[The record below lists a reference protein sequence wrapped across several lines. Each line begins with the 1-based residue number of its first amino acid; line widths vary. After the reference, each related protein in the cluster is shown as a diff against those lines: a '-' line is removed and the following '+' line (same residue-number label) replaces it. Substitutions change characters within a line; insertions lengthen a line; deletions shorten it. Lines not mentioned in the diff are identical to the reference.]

1 MLVNNIFTYI
11 LHRYQQICAQHCTA
25 QGQTLSKTSQGQWS
39 VALMLLMVVFIL
51 ARSLRPLGYLWFLPQ
66 SIFYGMYTYAYC
78 VCVVRIEWLSTL
90 ICTERLDIINGQTYK
105 WEYIMLNHTDIGNL
119 MVAAFLSQR
128 MAKVQV
134 FLEGHTNLELSLPY
148 I

>member
-1 MLVNNIFTYI
+1 MGYVGSNV
-11 LHRYQQICAQHCTA
+11 
-25 QGQTLSKTSQGQWS
+25 S
-39 VALMLLMVVFIL
+39 VSMRIA
-51 ARSLRPLGYLWFLPQ
+51 
-66 SIFYGMYTYAYC
+66 YAYL
-78 VCVVRIEWLSTL
+78 VRIEWLSTL

-105 WEYIMLNHTDIGNL
+105 WEYIMLNHTDVGNL

>member
-1 MLVNNIFTYI
+1 
-11 LHRYQQICAQHCTA
+11 
-25 QGQTLSKTSQGQWS
+25 
-39 VALMLLMVVFIL
+39 
-51 ARSLRPLGYLWFLPQ
+51 
-66 SIFYGMYTYAYC
+66 
-78 VCVVRIEWLSTL
+78 
-90 ICTERLDIINGQTYK
+90 
-105 WEYIMLNHTDIGNL
+105 MLNHTDIGNL

>member
-1 MLVNNIFTYI
+1 MISSTYAFNVD
-11 LHRYQQICAQHCTA
+11 L
-25 QGQTLSKTSQGQWS
+25 
-39 VALMLLMVVFIL
+39 VVFIL

-90 ICTERLDIINGQTYK
+90 TCTERLDIINGQTYK

-148 I
+148 IYVTLLCNVILRRRY